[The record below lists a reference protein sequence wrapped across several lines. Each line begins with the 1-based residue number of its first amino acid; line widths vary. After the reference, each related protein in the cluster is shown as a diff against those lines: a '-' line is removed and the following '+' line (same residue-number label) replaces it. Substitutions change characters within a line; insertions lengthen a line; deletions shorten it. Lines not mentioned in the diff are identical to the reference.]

1 MRRMSLEIVKE
12 IRGSTYFLRII
23 GLMDYSTIDRFDVD
37 IPGGVTAV
45 HVDFGE
51 LDFIDSTGI
60 GSVLS
65 LIFAA
70 KERNIPICFVG
81 LNETVKDIFDTVGV
95 FGIME
100 ALQKGVS

>member
-1 MRRMSLEIVKE
+1 MTLEIVQE
-12 IRGSTYFLRII
+12 IKGSTFVLHII
-23 GLMDYSTIDRFDVD
+23 GLMDYSTIDRFHVD
-37 IPGGVTAV
+37 IPSGISSVL
-45 HVDFGE
+45 VDFGE

-70 KERNIPICFVG
+70 KEQNIAIRFEG
-81 LNETVKDIFDTVGV
+81 LNETVRDVFDTVGV